1 MSVGPFLV
9 EVPPVVEPAELVA
22 PAGLAEFVFQTSG
35 RRWKESVAV
44 SVLGYESQG
53 VVPKL
58 LGIPEGVD
66 GT

>member
-9 EVPPVVEPAELVA
+9 QVPPVVEPAELLA
-22 PAGLAEFVFQTSG
+22 PVDLVELVFQTSG
-35 RRWKESVAV
+35 RQWEESVAV
-44 SVLGYESQG
+44 SVLGYGSQE

>member
-1 MSVGPFLV
+1 M

-35 RRWKESVAV
+35 RRWKELVAV
-44 SVLGYESQG
+44 SVLGYESRG

-58 LGIPEGVD
+58 LGIPEDVD